1 MQLDAGFLGYTCNK
15 LCAVLRVADSG
26 GGYGDGFVCLI
37 DFAHI
42 GKAFHCFDGAAEG
55 FLGQQVFVIDLLA
68 QAQCL
73 LLIIDHIIRA
83 VFIEMADN

>member
-1 MQLDAGFLGYTCNK
+1 MQLNAGFLRHTRNK

-42 GKAFHCFDGAAEG
+42 GKAFHGLDGAAEG
-55 FLGQQVFVIDLLA
+55 LLR
-68 QAQCL
+68 Q
-73 LLIIDHIIRA
+73 
-83 VFIEMADN
+83 